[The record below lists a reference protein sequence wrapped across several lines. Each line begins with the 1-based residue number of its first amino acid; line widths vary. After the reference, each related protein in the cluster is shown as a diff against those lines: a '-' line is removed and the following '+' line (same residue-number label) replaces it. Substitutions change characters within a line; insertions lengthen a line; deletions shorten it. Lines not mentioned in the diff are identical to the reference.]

1 MTLAEAKQN
10 LRLSPADTTH
20 DDDVTDSIDAAVEQV
35 EQDCDRCIIDQSF
48 QLWMDC
54 FPSGARSIQ
63 LSQKP
68 IQSITSIEY
77 LDTDAATQTLDP
89 ATYALDAGRR
99 QIYLLNGEEWPTAL
113 VQQNTVTLT
122 YVCGYGT
129 TAGEGPRLFK
139 KAVLLLVGKWFYD
152 PADQAT
158 GSNNYGSAYGSIIER
173 LLRTSYP

>member
-10 LRLSPADTTH
+10 LRLSQTDTTH
-20 DDDVTDSIDAAVEQV
+20 DDDVTDSIDAAVELV
-35 EQDCDRCIIDQSF
+35 EQDCDRCIIDQTF
-48 QLWMDC
+48 ELWMDC
-54 FPSGARSIQ
+54 FPGGSQSIQ

-77 LDTDAATQTLDP
+77 LDEDAATQSIDP

-99 QIYLLNGEEWPTAL
+99 QIYLLSGESWPSAL
-113 VQQNTVTLT
+113 VQQNAVTLT

-129 TAGEGPRLFK
+129 TSGEGPRLFK
-139 KAVLLLVGKWFYD
+139 KAVLLLVGMWFYD
-152 PADQAT
+152 PA
-158 GSNNYGSAYGSIIER
+158 GERKSNNYDSAYDSIIQR